1 MLRITL
7 RPQQVIRSFI
17 RPMVVLGALLPV
29 LAGCEPADPVSVAA
43 DGSAGESMDA
53 RASIA
58 GDIPG
63 LSAAAAAIG
72 DRLDAAW
79 AAMDPDAYAANF
91 ATDVRFIS
99 PIGGVSTGRTAV
111 RNVHFGLFNSIY
123 KNSVRQSTVT
133 DVLFLTGNS
142 AVVELLVDLTGFS
155 GTPPGLIPTTPTL
168 NRTRERLVLVRR
180 DGTWQILRGQ
190 ITVMTAAVAGL

>member
-1 MLRITL
+1 ML
-7 RPQQVIRSFI
+7 VF
-17 RPMVVLGALLPV
+17 GAMIPILS
-29 LAGCEPADPVSVAA
+29 ACEPTTAVSVAA
-43 DGSAGESMDA
+43 DANSAESAQA
-53 RASIA
+53 RAA
-58 GDIPG
+58 VEGDIPG
-63 LSAAAAAIG
+63 LSAAAEAIG
-72 DRLDAAW
+72 ARLDAAW

-99 PIGGVSTGRTAV
+99 PIGGISSGRTAV
-111 RNVHFGLFNSIY
+111 RNVHFNLFNGIY

-142 AVVELLVDLTGFS
+142 AVVELLVDLTGFT

-180 DGTWQILRGQ
+180 SGTWEILRGQ
-190 ITVMTAAVAGL
+190 ITVMTAGVAGL